1 MSMTDWKEKQCEI
14 IRAEFPEFR
23 ATVIDGYI
31 HLEDPDGTTGGV
43 DGYIHLEDPDG
54 TTGGVDAMTAE
65 YGYGLIL
72 GLRLGLDLAR
82 IRKKKWVGS

>member
-1 MSMTDWKEKQCEI
+1 MTDWKEKQCEI

-43 DGYIHLEDPDG
+43 D
-54 TTGGVDAMTAE
+54 AMTEE

-72 GLRLGLDLAR
+72 GLRLGLDLAHV
-82 IRKKKWVGS
+82 RKEN

>member
-1 MSMTDWKEKQCEI
+1 MTDWKEKQCEI

-43 DGYIHLEDPDG
+43 D
-54 TTGGVDAMTAE
+54 AMTEE

-72 GLRLGLDLAR
+72 GLRLGLDLAH
-82 IRKKKWVGS
+82 IRKKNT